1 MPPGENMFTVN
12 LNTGPHKQPV
22 LAQQICEAMF
32 SQAIIT
38 LCLSQQAKPENQT
51 PFSNPSLYP
60 TTYSTNKQTNKQAKP
75 NRTKTNCTH

>member
-38 LCLSQQAKPENQT
+38 LCLSQ
-51 PFSNPSLYP
+51 
-60 TTYSTNKQTNKQAKP
+60 
-75 NRTKTNCTH
+75 